1 MHVVK
6 GATAK
11 CYAHSCTGPV
21 KLVTLIDSSSKWH
34 RLLFAGD
41 DDEVFMTRRFN
52 VTPKTT
58 EQNLIVHTG
67 KSEAKVTNNER
78 LHSRY
83 CSVKANY

>member
-1 MHVVK
+1 MRRRSPVINK
-6 GATAK
+6 RRRATR
-11 CYAHSCTGPV
+11 
-21 KLVTLIDSSSKWH
+21 H
-34 RLLFAGD
+34 RIL
-41 DDEVFMTRRFN
+41 FMTGSLD

>member
-1 MHVVK
+1 
-6 GATAK
+6 
-11 CYAHSCTGPV
+11 
-21 KLVTLIDSSSKWH
+21 
-34 RLLFAGD
+34 
-41 DDEVFMTRRFN
+41 VFMTRRFN